1 MLFMVIETFRKHDA
15 KAIYKHFREHGRG
28 TPEGLTYVSSWIEA
42 SLGRC
47 FQVMETD
54 DVTLLQQWVT
64 HWSHLVD
71 FEVVPVATS
80 AETKAAIDKV
90 S

>member
-1 MLFMVIETFRKHDA
+1 MLFMVIERFRNHDA
-15 KAIYKHFREHGRG
+15 MAVYRHFREHGRG
-28 TPEGLTYVSSWIEA
+28 LPEGLTYVNSWIEA

-54 DVTLLQQWVT
+54 DVTLLQRWVT

-71 FEVVPVATS
+71 FEIVPVATS

-90 S
+90 G